1 MCRVPTFA
9 AVRLLAGL
17 VGIVIA
23 CMLSGHVQAAKISCI
38 SARYSNVEGLNELY
52 PGKGPKLTP
61 NDCVEIYIEG
71 DIGKGDYQAFVSLL
85 RIAEPHVREVSIISP
100 GGDVTEAIKIG
111 EVIRGRM
118 LETQTAYRGDKG
130 IYKLP
135 SMGPDGLEYRCKGSD
150 CLCASA
156 CFLVWSAGINR
167 DGDALMVHRP
177 RDSSGTFG
185 AKAAA
190 RASHEYGSVLKIVS
204 DYLVRMEVPA
214 IFIELIMK
222 TSSTD
227 SLLLPK
233 SDVSDDLEGYT
244 STIAEWLI
252 ADCGALTSEEENY
265 LRALRIAK
273 YEYGYKLND
282 DADRYLIF
290 MNDKD
295 WKIRQCNV
303 RKLTAERIR
312 IANEVPL

>member
-1 MCRVPTFA
+1 M
-9 AVRLLAGL
+9 
-17 VGIVIA
+17 
-23 CMLSGHVQAAKISCI
+23 
-38 SARYSNVEGLNELY
+38 
-52 PGKGPKLTP
+52 
-61 NDCVEIYIEG
+61 
-71 DIGKGDYQAFVSLL
+71 
-85 RIAEPHVREVSIISP
+85 
-100 GGDVTEAIKIG
+100 
-111 EVIRGRM
+111 
-118 LETQTAYRGDKG
+118 
-130 IYKLP
+130 
-135 SMGPDGLEYRCKGSD
+135 
-150 CLCASA
+150 
-156 CFLVWSAGINR
+156 
-167 DGDALMVHRP
+167 
-177 RDSSGTFG
+177 
-185 AKAAA
+185 
-190 RASHEYGSVLKIVS
+190 
-204 DYLVRMEVPA
+204 
-214 IFIELIMK
+214 MK

>member
-135 SMGPDGLEYRCKGSD
+135 SMGPDGLEYNAKV
-150 CLCASA
+150 LTVCALQHV
-156 CFLVWSAGINR
+156 FLSGLRVSTVTATHLWFIDPGIAQAPLELKLQHELATN
-167 DGDALMVHRP
+167 MVP
-177 RDSSGTFG
+177 F
-185 AKAAA
+185 
-190 RASHEYGSVLKIVS
+190 
-204 DYLVRMEVPA
+204 
-214 IFIELIMK
+214 
-222 TSSTD
+222 
-227 SLLLPK
+227 
-233 SDVSDDLEGYT
+233 
-244 STIAEWLI
+244 
-252 ADCGALTSEEENY
+252 
-265 LRALRIAK
+265 LRS
-273 YEYGYKLND
+273 
-282 DADRYLIF
+282 YLI
-290 MNDKD
+290 
-295 WKIRQCNV
+295 
-303 RKLTAERIR
+303 T
-312 IANEVPL
+312 